1 VSTFLVPLPRYSAL
15 GGETCS
21 GKTAS
26 RIAQRI
32 TWHYQANGEANC
44 ARRQTEN
51 HLPRT
56 RFCNFLHFSAAN
68 YKNHPA
74 KCRSVF
80 EDVALIAGSLL
91 A

>member
-1 VSTFLVPLPRYSAL
+1 VSTFLVPLSAYPAL
-15 GGETCS
+15 GGETRS
-21 GKTAS
+21 GQTAS
-26 RIAQRI
+26 RLAQRI
-32 TWHYQANGEANC
+32 TWHCQANC

-56 RFCNFLHFSAAN
+56 RFCNFLHFYAAN
-68 YKNHPA
+68 YKKHPA